1 VKKII
6 QFIKDEWGRIINSPL
21 RQLIYLMVMA
31 VILGRLAMHYDTT
44 FLRIL
49 ALIPFIF
56 LAGIILVFLVYAWI
70 INPWR
75 KQKRK

>member
-1 VKKII
+1 MKTLNEIDFPV
-6 QFIKDEWGRIINSPL
+6 ECGVCGEETR
-21 RQLIYLMVMA
+21 
-31 VILGRLAMHYDTT
+31 

-49 ALIPFIF
+49 ALVPFIF